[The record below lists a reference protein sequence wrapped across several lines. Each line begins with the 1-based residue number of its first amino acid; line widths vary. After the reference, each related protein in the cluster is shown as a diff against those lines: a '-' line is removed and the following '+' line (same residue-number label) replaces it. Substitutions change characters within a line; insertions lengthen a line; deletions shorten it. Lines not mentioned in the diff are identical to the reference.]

1 MENNEKIYIFGH
13 HNPDTDS
20 VCGAI
25 SLSYLK
31 NKLGYDTEP
40 RVLDNISKETD
51 FVLNYFGVSKPK
63 HLDDVKLQIKDIE
76 YHKNYFMKDTDSI
89 KKTYDFLNEN
99 KITGIPVVDDDGN
112 FLALITLKML
122 LKEFI
127 GGELTSLKTSY
138 DNLLDVLCGKEIL
151 RYFDLIEG
159 NVLVGGY
166 KSVIFVE
173 EVKLSLKSI
182 LITSNRPIIIKHAI
196 EQGVKTIILVGDQDL
211 DLDIINLAKENEV
224 NIIGT
229 TYDTFHTA
237 KLISLANY
245 ISTVF
250 EHGRAIC
257 FNENEYY
264 DDFIIASKKLK
275 HNNYPVIDDDNKCLG
290 LLRLTDLDNVNKKKV
305 ILVDHN
311 ESGQSVMGLRQAEIV
326 EIVDH
331 HKIGDLTTN
340 NPINFRNM
348 AVGST
353 NTIIY
358 QLFKEKNME
367 IPKDIAGL
375 MLAGILSDT
384 LILKS
389 PTTTE
394 YDKYA
399 VKELTKIADV
409 DYEKFG
415 IDMFKAGTSLKG
427 KTKEEIINT
436 DIKSFNF
443 DDETRYAVSQI
454 FTLDIDS
461 IMKDIDSYIKLIENM
476 KEKGDYKFIVVAI
489 TDILKNGSYF
499 IFTES
504 GKEIIKAGYATTD
517 ISEGMYIDGQ
527 VSRKKQI
534 VPALINGINRLK

>member
-1 MENNEKIYIFGH
+1 
-13 HNPDTDS
+13 
-20 VCGAI
+20 
-25 SLSYLK
+25 
-31 NKLGYDTEP
+31 
-40 RVLDNISKETD
+40 
-51 FVLNYFGVSKPK
+51 
-63 HLDDVKLQIKDIE
+63 
-76 YHKNYFMKDTDSI
+76 
-89 KKTYDFLNEN
+89 
-99 KITGIPVVDDDGN
+99 
-112 FLALITLKML
+112 
-122 LKEFI
+122 
-127 GGELTSLKTSY
+127 
-138 DNLLDVLCGKEIL
+138 
-151 RYFDLIEG
+151 
-159 NVLVGGY
+159 
-166 KSVIFVE
+166 
-173 EVKLSLKSI
+173 
-182 LITSNRPIIIKHAI
+182 
-196 EQGVKTIILVGDQDL
+196 
-211 DLDIINLAKENEV
+211 
-224 NIIGT
+224 
-229 TYDTFHTA
+229 
-237 KLISLANY
+237 
-245 ISTVF
+245 
-250 EHGRAIC
+250 
-257 FNENEYY
+257 
-264 DDFIIASKKLK
+264 
-275 HNNYPVIDDDNKCLG
+275 
-290 LLRLTDLDNVNKKKV
+290 
-305 ILVDHN
+305 
-311 ESGQSVMGLRQAEIV
+311 
-326 EIVDH
+326 
-331 HKIGDLTTN
+331 
-340 NPINFRNM
+340 
-348 AVGST
+348 
-353 NTIIY
+353 
-358 QLFKEKNME
+358 ME

-436 DIKSFNF
+436 DIKSFNY

>member
-1 MENNEKIYIFGH
+1 MEKTFIFGH

-20 VCGAI
+20 VCSAI
-25 SLSYLK
+25 ALSYYK
-31 NKLGYDTEP
+31 NKLGFNTEP
-40 RVLDNISKETD
+40 RILDEINKETEY
-51 FVLNYFGVSKPK
+51 VLNYFDVSEPAY
-63 HLDDVKLQIKDIE
+63 LDNVKLQIKDIY
-76 YHKNYFMKDTDSI
+76 YHKNFFMKETDSI
-89 KKTYDFLNEN
+89 KKVYDFLL
-99 KITGIPVVDDDGN
+99 KKSITGLPIVNDKQEFVG
-112 FLALITLKML
+112 LITLKMIL
-122 LKEFI
+122 NRLF
-127 GGELTSLKTSY
+127 GGNLRKLNTSY
-138 DNLLDVLCGKEIL
+138 DNILEVLNAREVL
-151 RYFDLIEG
+151 RFSDKVKGE
-159 NVLVGGY
+159 VLVGGY
-166 KSVIFVE
+166 RSMIFVNE
-173 EVKLSLKSI
+173 IELSSNDI
-182 LITSNRPIIIKHAI
+182 LVTSNRPM
-196 EQGVKTIILVGDQDL
+196 
-211 DLDIINLAKENEV
+211 IINYAINEGIKNIVVVGPQELDEECYENAKENKV
-224 NIIGT
+224 NIFRT
-229 TYDTFHTA
+229 EYDTFYKI
-237 KLISLANY
+237 KLISLAN
-245 ISTVF
+245 F
-250 EHGRAIC
+250 AKC
-257 FNENEYY
+257 FCDTKRVTCFKEDDYY
-264 DDFIIASKKLK
+264 NDFVDISKKLK
-275 HNNYPVIDDDNKCLG
+275 YNNYPVIDDDNKCLG

-436 DIKSFNF
+436 DIKSFNY

>member
-1 MENNEKIYIFGH
+1 MEKTFIFGH

-20 VCGAI
+20 VCSAI
-25 SLSYLK
+25 ALSYYK
-31 NKLGYDTEP
+31 NKLGFNTEP
-40 RVLDNISKETD
+40 RILDEINKETEY
-51 FVLNYFGVSKPK
+51 VLNYFDVSEPAY
-63 HLDDVKLQIKDIE
+63 LDNVKLQIKDIY
-76 YHKNYFMKDTDSI
+76 YHKNFFMKETDSI
-89 KKTYDFLNEN
+89 KKVYDFLL
-99 KITGIPVVDDDGN
+99 KKSITGLPIVNDKQEFVG
-112 FLALITLKML
+112 LITLKMIL
-122 LKEFI
+122 NRLFGVNLRK
-127 GGELTSLKTSY
+127 LNTSY
-138 DNLLDVLCGKEIL
+138 DNILEVLNAREVL
-151 RYFDLIEG
+151 RFSDKVKGE
-159 NVLVGGY
+159 VLVGGY
-166 KSVIFVE
+166 RSMIFVNE
-173 EVKLSLKSI
+173 IELSSNDI
-182 LITSNRPIIIKHAI
+182 LVTSNRPM
-196 EQGVKTIILVGDQDL
+196 
-211 DLDIINLAKENEV
+211 IINYAINEGIKNIVVVGPQELDEECYENAKENKV
-224 NIIGT
+224 NIFRT
-229 TYDTFHTA
+229 EYDTFYTI
-237 KLISLANY
+237 KLISLAN
-245 ISTVF
+245 F
-250 EHGRAIC
+250 AKC
-257 FNENEYY
+257 FCDTKRVTCFKEDDYY
-264 DDFIIASKKLK
+264 NDFVDISKKLK
-275 HNNYPVIDDDNKCLG
+275 YNNYPVIDDDNKCLG